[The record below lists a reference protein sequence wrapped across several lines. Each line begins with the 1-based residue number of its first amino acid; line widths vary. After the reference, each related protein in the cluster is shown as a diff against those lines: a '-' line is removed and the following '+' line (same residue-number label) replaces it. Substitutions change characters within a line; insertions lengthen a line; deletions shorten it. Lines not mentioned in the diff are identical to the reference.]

1 MRLLVVLLTALLVL
15 GGAAVAQTA
24 APGQGLS
31 LYGELKYPPDFKH
44 FDYVNPS
51 APKGG
56 TVKYDAIGTFDTLNP
71 FTLKGV
77 AAAGAGLIFDTLLT
91 DAPDEPVAAYGLI
104 AESVEVA
111 SDRKSVLYI
120 LRKEAR
126 FHDGSPITPED
137 VIWTFDTLKAKGHPR
152 FRLYYEDVLK
162 AEQEGERGV
171 RFTFSSGDNRE
182 LPQIVG
188 EMPVLSKAY
197 WSNRDFEKT
206 TLEPP
211 LGSGAYKI
219 ESVDPGRS
227 ITYRRVADYW
237 GKDLPVNVGRQNF
250 GVIRYD
256 YYRDQTIAL
265 EAFKAGQYD
274 IRVENVAKNWA
285 IGYDG
290 PALEQGLIKK
300 QEIPNKV
307 PTGMQAF
314 VFNTRKAL
322 FADVRVRRALG
333 YLFDFEWADKNLFY
347 GAYARTESYFSNS
360 DLASSGLP
368 EGDERAILEKFKGEI
383 PDSIFTTPFEL
394 PKTDGT
400 GDIRD
405 HLRDALRLLAAAGWT
420 MKDGRLENEEGQ
432 PFEFEFL
439 LAQPEFERIVLP
451 FGQNLERAG
460 IKMHVRLVDPAQ
472 FENRVRTFRLRHDRH
487 RLGQIAVAGQ
497 RAARLLELG
506 LGRRARQR
514 ELCRHQEQAGRR
526 AGRSRDPR
534 RGPRQPP
541 RQHARARPRAAQR
554 LLRHSQ
560 LAPHLFPRRALGQVR
575 RAQDIRRPTRSTSI
589 AGGSSPPARAMSRR
603 RSNRCRRSSHECSP
617 MSFAA
622 SCSSFRRSSPSS
634 W

>member
-1 MRLLVVLLTALLVL
+1 MRMLALLLTALVALA
-15 GGAAVAQTA
+15 GAASAEP
-24 APGQGLS
+24 APSNGLS
-31 LYGELKYPPDFKH
+31 LYGQLKYPPDFKH
-44 FDYVNPS
+44 FDYVNPD

-56 TVKYDAIGTFDTLNP
+56 IVKYNAIGTFDTLNP

-91 DAPDEPVAAYGLI
+91 SAPDEPVAAYGLI

-111 SDRKSVLYI
+111 SDRKSVLYT

-126 FHDGSPITPED
+126 FHDGTPITPED

-152 FRLYYEDVLK
+152 FRLYYADVLK
-162 AEQEGERGV
+162 AEKVGERGV
-171 RFTFSSGDNRE
+171 RFTFRSGDNRE

-237 GKDLPVNVGRQNF
+237 GKTQPVNVGRQNF
-250 GVIRYD
+250 DTIRYD

-285 IGYDG
+285 IGYDS
-290 PALEQGLIKK
+290 PALEQGLLKK

-314 VFNTRKAL
+314 VFNTRKPL
-322 FADVRVRRALG
+322 FADVRVRQALG
-333 YLFDFEWADKNLFY
+333 YLFDFEWANKNLFY
-347 GAYARTESYFSNS
+347 GAYSRTKSYFSNS
-360 DLASSGLP
+360 DLASSGVP
-368 EGDERAILEKFKGEI
+368 SGDELAILDKFKGEI
-383 PDSIFTTPFEL
+383 PDSVFTAPFEP

-400 GDIRD
+400 GNIRD
-405 HLRDALRLLAAAGWT
+405 NLRQALRLLAAAGWSV
-420 MKDGRLENEEGQ
+420 KNGRLVNAQGQ

-439 LAQPEFERIVLP
+439 LAQPEFQRIVLP

-472 FENRVRTFRLRHDRH
+472 YENRVRNFDYDMIDTVWGESLSPGNEQRDYWSSASADEPGSFNFAGIKSKPVDALVDLVIHADDRASLLASTHALDRVLLSGYYVIPNWHLTYFRVARWDKF
-487 RLGQIAVAGQ
+487 GQPK
-497 RAARLLELG
+497 
-506 LGRRARQR
+506 
-514 ELCRHQEQAGRR
+514 
-526 AGRSRDPR
+526 SF
-534 RGPRQPP
+534 PP
-541 RQHARARPRAAQR
+541 Y
-554 LLRHSQ
+554 
-560 LAPHLFPRRALGQVR
+560 ALDLDSWWVE
-575 RAQDIRRPTRSTSI
+575 
-589 AGGSSPPARAMSRR
+589 PAREGDVEAKKQQVQKK
-603 RSNRCRRSSHECSP
+603 
-617 MSFAA
+617 
-622 SCSSFRRSSPSS
+622 
-634 W
+634 